1 MKSLHKHGLFTWSE
15 FNAERNIDFNSFFL
29 KGSPIMNALNPF
41 LTGEMENVVIDPLPL
56 SEHDKAHVRALG
68 GIDWIILSN
77 SDHCRAAAEIAEEFK
92 AKIAGPKAESA
103 NFPIAVDRWLS
114 DGDVLLGLK
123 VRELKGSKTPGELC
137 FRYGDIL
144 FTGDLIRAHK
154 PGELMVLPTPK
165 LRDPLAAAKS
175 IQDLDSEGID
185 SVLVGDGW
193 HLFGGGTEA
202 IDALSQSLIERYG

>member
-1 MKSLHKHGLFTWSE
+1 MKSLHKPGLFTWSE

-29 KGSPIMNALNPF
+29 KGNPIR
-41 LTGEMENVVIDPLPL
+41 EMENVVIDPLPL

-114 DGDVLLGLK
+114 DGEVLLGLK

-154 PGELMVLPTPK
+154 PGELMVLPAPK
-165 LRDPLAAAKS
+165 LQDPLAAAKS

-193 HLFGGGTEA
+193 HLFGGGTKA
-202 IDALSQSLIERYG
+202 IDALSQSLMERYG